1 MMKMKN
7 KLLIFLLFCLPLF
20 AEENKAEKQQ
30 TYPIYC
36 TAVEKGFRTC
46 WINAGKEGMIKFYVP
61 CACEPCEVKKP
72 TKRKKRIDNLPKGK
86 VVNL

>member
-1 MMKMKN
+1 MKN
-7 KLLIFLLFCLPLF
+7 KLLIFLLVCIPLF
-20 AEENKAEKQQ
+20 AEENKAEEGQQ

-61 CACEPCEVKKP
+61 CECEPCEVKKP
-72 TKRKKRIDNLPKGK
+72 TKRKKRIDNLQKGK